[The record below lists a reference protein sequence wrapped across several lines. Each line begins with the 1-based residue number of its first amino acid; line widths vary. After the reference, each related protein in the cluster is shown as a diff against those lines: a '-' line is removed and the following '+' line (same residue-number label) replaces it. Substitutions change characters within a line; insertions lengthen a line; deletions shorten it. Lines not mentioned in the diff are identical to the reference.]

1 MHWSRY
7 DKLSAAKN
15 DTTKFSFQEKALLF
29 ISLSIL
35 NKNAASG
42 IPRSL
47 SFISQGYIEFILN
60 KTFLLAVRAITFT
73 LLHGSPLWISCLRM
87 SVPPPPSPLASLLS
101 TNVFFSDVGD
111 EMFEWLGII
120 LHDRDLL
127 APQCRHAS
135 NQIGLSSCLTP
146 S

>member
-1 MHWSRY
+1 MSY
-7 DKLSAAKN
+7 
-15 DTTKFSFQEKALLF
+15 FF

-101 TNVFFSDVGD
+101 TNVFSLWCWRWDIWMTRDNFAWSGSISFPVPPCQQPDRAQLMPHSLVN
-111 EMFEWLGII
+111 II
-120 LHDRDLL
+120 SVSGMVVSSSLM
-127 APQCRHAS
+127 
-135 NQIGLSSCLTP
+135 IKFGLF
-146 S
+146 